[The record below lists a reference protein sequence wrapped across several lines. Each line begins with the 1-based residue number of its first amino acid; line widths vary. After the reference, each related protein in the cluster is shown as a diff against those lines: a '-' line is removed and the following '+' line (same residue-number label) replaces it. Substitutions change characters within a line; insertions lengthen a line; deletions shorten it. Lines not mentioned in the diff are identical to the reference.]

1 MTKDLLIKMIFS
13 AFSIS
18 NIPNSNNIVDSISG
32 EAIEIKDIFIS
43 KQWDQVLTPDIIF
56 HNSALGF
63 LTDDAFRYYLP
74 TYMLLLI
81 NNLYESDI
89 VASSVVSQL
98 TLPFEADQKCLMD
111 YISKNNNIHERKD
124 EFILTEL
131 RNSTKIADSF
141 IKKMNEFTPQ
151 QGKCILN
158 FLQYLSDEYPEYYD
172 ESEPKIAI
180 DRYWFKYSNDLDA
193 LTNKD

>member
-18 NIPNSNNIVDSISG
+18 NMPNANNIVSSNSG

-43 KQWDQVLTPDIIF
+43 KKWDQVLNPDIIF

-89 VASSVVSQL
+89 VASSVVNQL
-98 TLPFEADQKCLMD
+98 TLPLEADQKCLID
-111 YISKNNNIHERKD
+111 YISKNSNIHEGKD

-131 RNSTKIADSF
+131 KNSTKIADSF
-141 IKKMNEFTPQ
+141 IKRMNGFTQQ

-158 FLQYLSDEYPEYYD
+158 FLQYLSEVYPEYYD

-180 DRYWFKYSNDLDA
+180 DRYWFKYSQ
-193 LTNKD
+193 